1 MNKRIVSMIVAAL
14 RAVLMIV
21 PAAVAEET
29 AVDPIEEIVAEFNGA
44 KAVEPYQVETHPTRV
59 SGWVSMRWVPSTSS
73 PIVATYPARTVLLVR
88 KELPDWLMVEN
99 EQTGDIGYIGK
110 AYAVPAGEAQHQ
122 KPVEMTIADNGKTD
136 LGVIDINGAFS
147 LQCKLAEGYTIQTV
161 KSANDQ
167 LVAVVSSEDPS
178 KPVLQLS
185 IAYDEAYANVDR
197 MNDLDEEAFAVLEK
211 TFTDDNPMVEIT
223 YSDTGLGT
231 RLMIAKQSDSGFDFL
246 DFMSVYKGYFVECV
260 MVPSAEAE
268 ERELTDEQIQMC
280 IDFLTDLDFVPAGEA
295 EAGIPD
301 ELKDAKWEASLVD
314 YDPEANTVTAALIR
328 TVTVPKAEAEA
339 LKVGDTLKAGSFELE
354 IKTLETPED
363 AEGAIVINGETTL
376 FEFGD
381 EYYIYPADDGFL
393 YTEPYMDLKLEIPDT
408 LTFYDGIDPAT
419 GEPLETETTHTAD
432 EFRTMLAEEEIP
444 GFASDNVYVAFDA
457 EGNWIA
463 VERFYTPAQ

>member
-14 RAVLMIV
+14 MAVLMIV

-161 KSANDQ
+161 KSASDQ
-167 LVAVVSSEDPS
+167 LVAVVSSEDLT

-197 MNDLDEEAFAVLEK
+197 MNDLDEEAFAALEK

-268 ERELTDEQIQMC
+268 ERKLTDEQIQMC
-280 IDFLTDLDFVPAGEA
+280 IDFLTDLDFVPAGGA

-314 YDPEANTVTAALIR
+314 YDPEANTVTAALVR
-328 TVTVPKAEAEA
+328 SVTIPAAEAEA
-339 LKVGDTLKAGSFELE
+339 LKVGDTLKVGQFEE
-354 IKTLETPED
+354 KIEKLETSE
-363 AEGAIVINGETTL
+363 EGTIVINDLVTLSNYGGEYHL
-376 FEFGD
+376 YPDGD
-381 EYYIYPADDGFL
+381 DYEYL
-393 YTEPYMDLKLEIPDT
+393 EPYMDLQLTIPDT
-408 LTFYDGIDPAT
+408 LAFYDQIDPAT

-444 GFASDNVYVAFDA
+444 GFAVDNVYVAFDA

>member
-14 RAVLMIV
+14 MAVLMIV

-44 KAVEPYQVETHPTRV
+44 KAVDPYQVETHPTRV

-161 KSANDQ
+161 KSASDQ
-167 LVAVVSSEDPS
+167 LVAVVSSEDLT

-197 MNDLDEEAFAVLEK
+197 MNDLDEEAFAALEK

-268 ERELTDEQIQMC
+268 ERKLTDEQIQMC

-295 EAGIPD
+295 EA
-301 ELKDAKWEASLVD
+301 
-314 YDPEANTVTAALIR
+314 
-328 TVTVPKAEAEA
+328 
-339 LKVGDTLKAGSFELE
+339 LKVGDTLKVGQFEE
-354 IKTLETPED
+354 KIEKLETSE
-363 AEGAIVINGETTL
+363 EGTIVINDLVTLSNYGGEYHL
-376 FEFGD
+376 YPDGD
-381 EYYIYPADDGFL
+381 DYEYL
-393 YTEPYMDLKLEIPDT
+393 EPYMDLQLTIPDT
-408 LTFYDGIDPAT
+408 LAFYDQIDPAT

-444 GFASDNVYVAFDA
+444 GFAVDNVYVAFDA

>member
-14 RAVLMIV
+14 MAVLMIV
-21 PAAVAEET
+21 PASVAEEA
-29 AVDPIEEIVAEFNGA
+29 AVDPIEEIIAQFNEA
-44 KAVEPYQVETHPTRV
+44 KSVDPYQVETHPTRV

-110 AYAVPAGEAQHQ
+110 AYAVPAGEAQQQ
-122 KPVEMTIADNGKTD
+122 KPVEMTLAENGKTD
-136 LGVIDINGAFS
+136 FGTIDINGAFS

-161 KSANDQ
+161 KSASDQ
-167 LVAVVSSEDPS
+167 LVAIISSEDPS
-178 KPVLQLS
+178 KPVLQLAV
-185 IAYDEAYANVDR
+185 AYDEAYANVDR
-197 MNDLDEEAFAVLEK
+197 LNDLDDEAFAVLEK
-211 TFTDDNPMVEIT
+211 TFTDDNPLVEIT

-260 MVPSAEAE
+260 MVPSANAE

-280 IDFLTDLDFVPAGEA
+280 IEFLTELDFVPAGGA

-301 ELKDAKWEASLVD
+301 ELKDAKWIASLID
-314 YDPEANTVTAALIR
+314 YDPEANTVTAALVR
-328 TVTVPKAEAEA
+328 AFTVPAAEAEA
-339 LKVGDTLKAGSFELE
+339 LKVGDTLKVGQFEE
-354 IKTLETPED
+354 KIEKLETSE
-363 AEGAIVINGETTL
+363 EGLIVINDGLTL
-376 FEFGD
+376 SKFDEDYHLYPTGD
-381 EYYIYPADDGFL
+381 DDE
-393 YTEPYMDLKLEIPDT
+393 YTEPYMDLHLTIPDT

-419 GEPLETETTHTAD
+419 GEPLETDTENTA
-432 EFRTMLAEEEIP
+432 EVFRTMLAEEDII
-444 GFASDNVYVAFDA
+444 GFASDNVYVDFDA
-457 EGNWIA
+457 DGNWIA